1 MNEGRKG
8 KKNKNRKT
16 DTKEGKG
23 KKKKTVLSGQK
34 NRKEEGRTIYCENLF
49 PVSSVLNLLEYQGVS
64 STPG

>member
-1 MNEGRKG
+1 MKEERKKKIQKQEDRHKGRK
-8 KKNKNRKT
+8 R
-16 DTKEGKG
+16 

>member
-1 MNEGRKG
+1 MKEERKKKKQKQEDRHKGRK
-8 KKNKNRKT
+8 R
-16 DTKEGKG
+16 